1 MTSLIRAMQ
10 ATTPEMLDIFG
21 DEALLGAVLR
31 FETELAR
38 AGAAEN
44 LIDPK
49 VAEVIARCCR
59 APLDVAR
66 VAREAAH
73 AGTLAIPVVRMLRER
88 VAAQDLEAAA
98 AVHRGGTSQDVAD
111 TALVLLAKRAA
122 GVIQRDAT
130 RLCKALVG
138 LTRLHAETPAIGR
151 TLLQDA
157 LPITFGLKTAQ
168 WLLGVDDALARLA
181 READGALVLQFGGAA
196 GTLSDLGDKAFA
208 VSARLAVALDLGEPA
223 LPWQARRGAFAGLGA
238 ALAILTG
245 ALGKIA
251 RDIALLAQAGVAEA
265 FESQDPGRGGSSAMA
280 HKRNPAGCQVTLSAA
295 LRAPGLAA
303 TLLSGLPQEH
313 ERGLGGWQAEAPVL
327 VDLFCLAHGAVAAML
342 PVLEGLDVRAD
353 AMLANLRRA
362 QVGEDAAMAADLVRR
377 ALARRAPVE
386 REGGR

>member
-38 AGAAEN
+38 AAAAEN

-49 VAEVIARCCR
+49 AAEIIVRCCR

-66 VAREAAH
+66 VAQGAAH

-88 VAAQDLEAAA
+88 VAAHDPGAAA

-111 TALVLLAKRAA
+111 TALVLLAKNAA

-130 RLCKALVG
+130 RLYEALAG
-138 LTRLHAETPAIGR
+138 LTRTYAETPAIGR

-168 WLLGVDDALARLA
+168 WLIGVDDALARLA
-181 READGALVLQFGGAA
+181 READGALVLQFGGAT

-208 VSARLAVALDLGEPA
+208 VSARLAAALDLSEPA

-245 ALGKIA
+245 TLGKIA
-251 RDIALLAQAGVAEA
+251 RDIALLAQTGVAEA
-265 FESQDPGRGGSSAMA
+265 FEPQDPGRGGSSAMA
-280 HKRNPAGCQVTLSAA
+280 HKRNPTGCQVTLSAA

-342 PVLEGLDVRAD
+342 PVLEELEVRPD
-353 AMLANLRRA
+353 TMLANLRRA
-362 QVGEDAAMAADLVRR
+362 EVGEDPAMAVDLVRR
-377 ALARRAPVE
+377 TLAHRERA
-386 REGGR
+386 R

>member
-38 AGAAEN
+38 AAAAEN

-49 VAEVIARCCR
+49 AAEIIVRCCR

-66 VAREAAH
+66 VAQGAAH

-88 VAAQDLEAAA
+88 VAAHDPGAAA

-111 TALVLLAKRAA
+111 TALVLLAKNAA

-130 RLCKALVG
+130 RLYEALAG
-138 LTRLHAETPAIGR
+138 LTRTHAETPAIGR

-181 READGALVLQFGGAA
+181 READGALVLQFGGAT

-208 VSARLAVALDLGEPA
+208 VSARLAAALDLSEPA

-245 ALGKIA
+245 TLGKIA
-251 RDIALLAQAGVAEA
+251 RDIALLAQTGVAEA
-265 FESQDPGRGGSSAMA
+265 FEPQDPGRGGSSAMA
-280 HKRNPAGCQVTLSAA
+280 HKRNPHRLPGDAVRRPACAGPRRDPPLRSAA
-295 LRAPGLAA
+295 GARARPRRLAGGSTRPRRFVLPRA
-303 TLLSGLPQEH
+303 WRGGGDAAGPRGARGAPRYNAREPSPRRSG
-313 ERGLGGWQAEAPVL
+313 RGPS
-327 VDLFCLAHGAVAAML
+327 HGAGV
-342 PVLEGLDVRAD
+342 
-353 AMLANLRRA
+353 
-362 QVGEDAAMAADLVRR
+362 DLVRR
-377 ALARRAPVE
+377 TLAHRERA
-386 REGGR
+386 R

>member
-38 AGAAEN
+38 AAAAEN

-49 VAEVIARCCR
+49 AAEIIVRCCR

-66 VAREAAH
+66 VAQGAAH

-88 VAAQDLEAAA
+88 VAAHDPGAAA

-111 TALVLLAKRAA
+111 TALVLLAKNAA

-130 RLCKALVG
+130 RLYEALAG
-138 LTRLHAETPAIGR
+138 LTRTHAETPAIGR

-181 READGALVLQFGGAA
+181 READGALVLQFGGAT

-208 VSARLAVALDLGEPA
+208 VSARLAAALDLSEPA

-245 ALGKIA
+245 TLGKIA
-251 RDIALLAQAGVAEA
+251 RDIALLAQTGVAEA
-265 FESQDPGRGGSSAMA
+265 FEPQDSGRGGSSAMA
-280 HKRNPAGCQVTLSAA
+280 HKRNPTGCQVTLSAA
-295 LRAPGLAA
+295 LRSPGLAA

-342 PVLEGLDVRAD
+342 PVLEELEVRPD
-353 AMLANLRRA
+353 TMLANLRRA
-362 QVGEDAAMAADLVRR
+362 EVGEDPAMAVDLVRR
-377 ALARRAPVE
+377 TLAHRERA
-386 REGGR
+386 R

>member
-38 AGAAEN
+38 AAAAEN

-49 VAEVIARCCR
+49 AAEIIVRCCR

-66 VAREAAH
+66 VAQGAAH

-88 VAAQDLEAAA
+88 VAAHDPGAAA

-111 TALVLLAKRAA
+111 TALVLLAKNAA

-130 RLCKALVG
+130 RLYEALAG
-138 LTRLHAETPAIGR
+138 LTRTHAETPAIGR

-181 READGALVLQFGGAA
+181 READGALVLQFGGAT

-208 VSARLAVALDLGEPA
+208 VSARLAAALDLSEPA

-245 ALGKIA
+245 TLGKIA
-251 RDIALLAQAGVAEA
+251 RDIALLAQTGVAEA
-265 FESQDPGRGGSSAMA
+265 FEPQDSGRGGSSAMA
-280 HKRNPAGCQVTLSAA
+280 HKRNPTGCQVTLSAA

-342 PVLEGLDVRAD
+342 PVLEELEVRPD
-353 AMLANLRRA
+353 TMLANLRRA
-362 QVGEDAAMAADLVRR
+362 EVGEDPAMAVDLVRR
-377 ALARRAPVE
+377 TLAHRERA
-386 REGGR
+386 R

>member
-38 AGAAEN
+38 AAAAEN

-49 VAEVIARCCR
+49 AAEIIVRCCR

-66 VAREAAH
+66 VAQGAAH

-88 VAAQDLEAAA
+88 VAAHDPGAAA
-98 AVHRGGTSQDVAD
+98 ALHRGGTSQDVAD
-111 TALVLLAKRAA
+111 TALVLLAKNAA

-130 RLCKALVG
+130 RLYEALAG
-138 LTRLHAETPAIGR
+138 LTRTHAETPAIGR

-181 READGALVLQFGGAA
+181 READGALVLQFGGAT

-208 VSARLAVALDLGEPA
+208 VSARLAAALDLSEPA

-245 ALGKIA
+245 TLGKIA
-251 RDIALLAQAGVAEA
+251 RDIALLAQTGVAEA
-265 FESQDPGRGGSSAMA
+265 FEPQDPGRGGSSAMA
-280 HKRNPAGCQVTLSAA
+280 HKRNPTGCQVTLSAA

-342 PVLEGLDVRAD
+342 PVLEELEVRPD
-353 AMLANLRRA
+353 TMLANLRRA
-362 QVGEDAAMAADLVRR
+362 EVGEDPAMAVDLVRR
-377 ALARRAPVE
+377 TLAHRERA
-386 REGGR
+386 R